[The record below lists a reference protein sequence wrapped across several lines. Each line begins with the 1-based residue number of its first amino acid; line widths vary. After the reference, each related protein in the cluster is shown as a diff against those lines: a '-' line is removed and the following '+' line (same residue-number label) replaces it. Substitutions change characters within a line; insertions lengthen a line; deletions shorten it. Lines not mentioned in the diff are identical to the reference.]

1 MAEQGKVEMEET
13 ITQLETD
20 KKELE
25 RTVSV

>member
-25 RTVSV
+25 RSVSL